1 LRYFPNLISA
11 ARIAVTP
18 VLLALL
24 MTETLW
30 SQAAA
35 LGLFMLVAASDYVD
49 GVVARSYGA
58 SSRIGKFLDPLADK
72 VLVLSLL
79 IALAILEPATVPWW
93 AVLIIALRDVAVTGL
108 RTWSKSHRRNVPTLR
123 LAKLKTALQLFFLF
137 LMLLLIVSTKVGGT
151 VEQSGRW
158 MLHSYIPYLLLLT
171 LVGITVYTGWQ
182 YFYPREQPAR
192 RKR

>member
-1 LRYFPNLISA
+1 MRYLPNLITA
-11 ARIAVTP
+11 ARIALTP

>member
-1 LRYFPNLISA
+1 MRYLPNLITA
-11 ARIAVTP
+11 ARIALTP

-108 RTWSKSHRRNVPTLR
+108 RTWSKSHGRNVPTLR
-123 LAKLKTALQLFFLF
+123 LSKLKTALQLFFLF

>member
-1 LRYFPNLISA
+1 MRYLPNLITA
-11 ARIAVTP
+11 ARIALTP

-58 SSRIGKFLDPLADK
+58 SSRVGKFLDPLADK

>member
-1 LRYFPNLISA
+1 MRYLPNLITA
-11 ARIAVTP
+11 ARIALTP

-58 SSRIGKFLDPLADK
+58 SSRVGKFLDPLADK

-108 RTWSKSHRRNVPTLR
+108 RTWSKSHGRNVPTLR